1 MPKDWTRIVMKG
13 EAQVIPPVCPN
24 CLAEGREHLRYGYK
38 GLEGWLTRT
47 TFYQSFH
54 YCPSCLPQARS
65 ADGLRRWGWSS
76 LLVAFLGAV
85 AGVIALGEVLKDPVT
100 GVCTPLQADFVVA
113 GGAALGIL
121 AGILFYL
128 AARFVKRR
136 RHPRRPDQAVWGMA
150 AYYAGK
156 SRWGLDAHTAVYL
169 AARPEWIA
177 ALAKANPDQVDEASC
192 QGITGGTRP
201 EASKSGRPFGPA

>member
-13 EAQVIPPVCPN
+13 DAQVIPTVCPN
-24 CLAEGREHLRYGYK
+24 CLVEGREHLRYGYK

-65 ADGLRRWGWSS
+65 AIGLRRWGWSS
-76 LLVAFLGAV
+76 LVVAFLGLV
-85 AGVIALGEVLKDPVT
+85 AGAVVLAEALKDPVT
-100 GVCTPLQADFVVA
+100 GACPPDLVNVAVA
-113 GGAALGIL
+113 GAAVLGIL
-121 AGILFYL
+121 AGFLFYL
-128 AARFVKRR
+128 AARFVKQR
-136 RHPRRPDQAVWGMA
+136 RHPRRPEQAVWGLA

-156 SRWGLDAHTAVYL
+156 SRWGLDAQTAVYL

-177 ALAKANPDQVDEASC
+177 ALAKANPEQVDEATY
-192 QGITGGTRP
+192 QGLTGAARP
-201 EASKSGRPFGPA
+201 DAPAGGRPFGPA